1 MTSNPF
7 IEAQELLDAFDPN
20 RSATNA
26 IARVIHGY
34 SFQPAPDKVTFTDTH
49 RSVKGIDMTPP
60 PVSALDTAGN
70 PPPLVSPQETRRAR
84 ETAAYKRTIASRQNV
99 DTQIKQLKSS
109 INADLAYI
117 RNCLNGGR
125 KDKAVNQ
132 MIQVVRKQERL
143 QELASKWTRLMA
155 ADAVKQALEGPAR
168 PAKNRFERPVKRY
181 KLFDRD

>member
-1 MTSNPF
+1 MNTLQSLAVAIRCVCIANLNPAMAPSKV
-7 IEAQELLDAFDPN
+7 IRDVKQWSRNRQADKADHDADGKP
-20 RSATNA
+20 
-26 IARVIHGY
+26 
-34 SFQPAPDKVTFTDTH
+34 
-49 RSVKGIDMTPP
+49 MTPL

-84 ETAAYKRTIASRQNV
+84 ETATYKRTIASRQNV

-143 QELASKWTRLMA
+143 QELASKWASLMS
-155 ADAVKQALEGPAR
+155 AVALKQALERPPR

>member
-1 MTSNPF
+1 MNTLHSLAVAIRCAAIGGLNPMM
-7 IEAQELLDAFDPN
+7 APAN
-20 RSATNA
+20 
-26 IARVIHGY
+26 VIRDVRQWSKLRQADKADHG
-34 SFQPAPDKVTFTDTH
+34 TDG
-49 RSVKGIDMTPP
+49 KLMTPP

-84 ETAAYKRTIASRQNV
+84 ETATYKRTIASRQSV

-143 QELASKWTRLMA
+143 QELASKWASLMA
-155 ADAVKQALEGPAR
+155 AAAVKQALER
-168 PAKNRFERPVKRY
+168 PSRSAKYRFEKPVKRY
-181 KLFDRD
+181 KPFDRD